1 MPRFACLCAREP
13 RMTEPL
19 KIVSSRPDKEI
30 ADDIRARLNEAL
42 DEVLEI
48 MREGDQAGLQ
58 VGFSIGR
65 DQYGKQTVTALTI
78 VRPL

>member
-1 MPRFACLCAREP
+1 
-13 RMTEPL
+13 MTEPL

>member
-1 MPRFACLCAREP
+1 
-13 RMTEPL
+13 MTEPL

-42 DEVLEI
+42 DAVLEI

-65 DQYGKQTVTALTI
+65 DQYGKQIVTALTI

>member
-1 MPRFACLCAREP
+1 
-13 RMTEPL
+13 MTEPL
-19 KIVSSRPDKEI
+19 KIVSARPDKEI

-42 DEVLEI
+42 DAVLEI

-65 DQYGKQTVTALTI
+65 DQYGKQIVTALTI